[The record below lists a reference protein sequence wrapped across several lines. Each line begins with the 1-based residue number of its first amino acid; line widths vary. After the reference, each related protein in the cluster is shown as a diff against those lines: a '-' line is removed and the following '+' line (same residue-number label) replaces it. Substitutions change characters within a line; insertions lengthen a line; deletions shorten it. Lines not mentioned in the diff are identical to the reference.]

1 MRRIIPVFMLLL
13 IPLLA
18 ACSLLGQSGDVSP
31 SPTVTATAVPPPDTP
46 QPVSTIDLGLS
57 EPLTPTKPVLT
68 VWISPEILNASEAGT
83 AVLQQQLNQFQ
94 ADHPDIE
101 LIVEPKAVSG
111 QGSILNY
118 LRTGR
123 NTAPTVLPD
132 LITLPADQLNIALN
146 EELIYPQNGLID
158 TDLLGDLYPAGLE
171 MALNE
176 DQIHGYPFVFT
187 NMPHLAINTAVYSGT
202 IPLRWDKFIE
212 IPEQT
217 FAFPANGAPG
227 ATLLL
232 EFYLAEGGSLE
243 NEAGQPALEIEPL
256 AVALSQ
262 ISLGRENE
270 FILAQSSNLGTLPET
285 WKLLEGGSA
294 TFVQTSAEQYLQ
306 NRNSELPVD
315 FHSIPGPQRSLTPL
329 VRGWAWAISSAEPGK
344 QSMALEL
351 MMTLIEAENLAEWS
365 AAAAF
370 LPARRSAYDFWPS
383 RDPYVPFARRELAQA
398 RPHPLNPN
406 SKMITVLENALF
418 DVISLNKTPQEAAE
432 EAVAALQE

>member
-1 MRRIIPVFMLLL
+1 MQRIISVFIVLLL
-13 IPLLA
+13 SLLA
-18 ACSLLGQSGDVSP
+18 ACSLLGQDGSP
-31 SPTVTATAVPPPDTP
+31 EASPTATSLPPTSAPTP
-46 QPVSTIDLGLS
+46 ASTVDLGLT
-57 EPLTPTKPVLT
+57 EPVTPTKPTLR
-68 VWISPEILNASEAGT
+68 VWISPQILNASEAGT

-123 NTAPTVLPD
+123 NIAPAVMPD
-132 LITLPADQLNIALN
+132 LITLPADQLATALN
-146 EELIYPQNGLID
+146 EELVFPQNGLID
-158 TDLLGDLYPAGLE
+158 TELLGDLYPAGLT

-187 NMPHLAINTAVYSGT
+187 DMPHLAFNTAVYSDT
-202 IPLRWDKFIE
+202 IPLRWDKFIA

-232 EFYLAEGGSLE
+232 EFYLAEGGALE
-243 NEAGQPALEIEPL
+243 NEAGQPALEVEPL
-256 AVALSQ
+256 AAALSQ

-270 FILAQSSNLGTLPET
+270 FILAQSGNLGTLPET
-285 WKLLEGGSA
+285 WRLLEGGGA

-306 NRNSELPVD
+306 NRNGELAVD
-315 FHSIPGPQRSLTPL
+315 FHAIPGPQRSLTPL
-329 VRGWAWAISSAEPGK
+329 VRGWAWAISSPEPGK

-351 MMTLIEAENLAEWS
+351 MTTLIEAENLAEWS

-370 LPARRSAYDFWPS
+370 LPARRSAYDFWPR
-383 RDPYVPFARRELAQA
+383 RDPYGPFARRELAQA

-418 DVISLNKTPQEAAE
+418 DVISLNKTSQEAAE
-432 EAVAALQE
+432 AAAAALQE